1 MEASRQDDRYRQR
14 GVSAGKEEVHAAIAR
29 QDAGLF
35 SGAFCKIIADELT
48 GSFDHCLIVHADTAG
63 TKASLGYLAWREGFP
78 NVWRGIAQDALVMNL
93 DDLGCVGALGPFL
106 ISNTI
111 GRNAKLIPGAVLG
124 EIIDGYQRL
133 CDLLTRDGIPCLM
146 TGGETADVGDLVRT
160 LDVGCTITARLPRAE
175 VIDAARITVGDVLV
189 GFSSLGQA
197 AWEDAPNS
205 GIGSNGLTSARHE
218 LLGGYREKYPE
229 TYAPQIDPALVYCGK
244 HRLEEPLPGDP
255 AFTVGSALL
264 SPTRTYLP
272 LIKRLLQRIPRADV
286 HGLIHCSGGGQT
298 KILRF
303 GAPGAA
309 RGLRFIKDA
318 LFPVP
323 PLCAAIQAS
332 TGLKWSE
339 MYSVYNMGHRL
350 EAALPAAHAAT
361 AIAVARDL
369 GLDAKII
376 GRVEANDGPGNV
388 VEVRGGHGT
397 FVYR

>member
-1 MEASRQDDRYRQR
+1 MEASRQDDRYRKR

-35 SGAFCKIIADELT
+35 PGAFCKIIADELT
-48 GSFDHCLIVHADTAG
+48 GSPDHCLIVHADTAG

-106 ISNTI
+106 VSNTI

-133 CDLLTRDGIPCLM
+133 CDLLTRDGIPCRM

-160 LDVGCTITARLPRAE
+160 IDVGCTITARLPRAD

-229 TYAPQIDPALVYCGK
+229 TYAPQIDPMLVYCGR

-272 LIKRLLQRIPRADV
+272 LIRRLLTRIPRTDV
-286 HGLIHCSGGGQT
+286 HGFIHCSGGGQT

-309 RGLRFIKDA
+309 RGLRFIKDS

-361 AIAVARDL
+361 AIAVARDV
-369 GLDAKII
+369 GLEAKII
-376 GRVEANDGPGNV
+376 GRIEANDGAGNV
-388 VEVRGGHGT
+388 VEVRGPFGT